1 MLLAAGS
8 TFAQVTVSEPEF
20 INTYCILTSDAT
32 YDQLP
37 KESGTLGEH
46 KNKVRKWGKLLGGA
60 ANVIG
65 AGGMIGAAT
74 AGSVSGVINGVRV
87 ASTAGSVASAAGTV
101 SGLAGSAGM
110 DNVFNGGSPTYTIQ
124 GVINYALK
132 PNDETG
138 ELEQVEVLLLD
149 PELYGDHL
157 MNAFEAQLWA
167 SHPQRA
173 EGKEIAR
180 LVSGGARQMII
191 SDKEYSHAL
200 VPDQNGTA
208 YIGKMTPELF
218 DYVRSQDS
226 FSPIDDIGGY
236 STSYDDIKDLDLP
249 LLQQIY
255 TAAVESG
262 ISGDGVVLRVD
273 FKKFCRH
280 MGKDVDA
287 GGSQDVLGD
296 INKFAGYVGIRP
308 GTRKIQVL
316 LVFMGY
322 DKDTDT
328 LDLGVPYMFSIMS
341 EVARKNLIQ
350 GKKKTGEQ
358 FEYEKPH
365 YNKLCHSTINKER
378 NKAAVMLVYEITN
391 GLLQRGSDSNGEE
404 RVTYRVKFR
413 TLVNAV
419 PQLRGRIIDRK
430 TTSDKNKELKRAFEA
445 AYRILE
451 KRTDALQYFEGLE
464 YEKTVPTMT
473 TLDSKLVITFKG
485 INRDFEPLQ

>member
-1 MLLAAGS
+1 MQD
-8 TFAQVTVSEPEF
+8 TR
-20 INTYCILTSDAT
+20 SDC
-32 YDQLP
+32 
-37 KESGTLGEH
+37 
-46 KNKVRKWGKLLGGA
+46 GKRGRDCPTG
-60 ANVIG
+60 NCQ
-65 AGGMIGAAT
+65 
-74 AGSVSGVINGVRV
+74 
-87 ASTAGSVASAAGTV
+87 ASAAGTV